1 MRQMVGNM
9 RCTKTILFA
18 LAACVA
24 AVLIVTQLAASKGL
38 NPYFVSFRLGQL
50 RGANS

>member
-1 MRQMVGNM
+1 MRQTVGNM
-9 RCTKTILFA
+9 RCTKTNPFA
-18 LAACVA
+18 LASCVA

-38 NPYFVSFRLGQL
+38 NPDSVSFRLGQL